1 MHLGGTFLLLAFVV
15 LPGAGCSGKA
25 EEEPLLLGHVAPFS
39 RTDRIIGEHARRG
52 IRLAVEDANEED
64 NRIAGRR
71 VAVVHADSRGETSLA
86 RSETVRLI
94 AVNKGLAVLGGE
106 PAAADELASALQ
118 LYSVSF
124 VTPSALLHPAT
135 RDGILSLDVAPA
147 FRGEVLALFADKVLK
162 ADSAVV
168 LVDEKPL
175 CAATATAFAQ
185 KWRGAGKNKRVQTWN
200 YDPKEKADTLAGRVR
215 AIKANVVVF
224 AGTAREFARI
234 RAAFDG
240 AKLKAALVF
249 AGEADEWCV
258 LLADPADAGRGVYGA
273 TPYSL
278 GHLSAV
284 GKKILERYRQRNH
297 EDPDAYACGG
307 YEMVSVVVQALRDT
321 KGVGGARLREEL
333 SKEREFD
340 GLTGKLSFEKGRA
353 RRPLYVFRRGE
364 EGQAKEYKPEKP

>member
-1 MHLGGTFLLLAFVV
+1 MHLARTFLLLILVV
-15 LPGAGCSGKA
+15 LLGAGCSGKA
-25 EEEPLLLGHVAPFS
+25 EEEPLLLGHVVPFS
-39 RTDRIIGEHARRG
+39 RADRSIGEHARRG
-52 IRLAVEDANEED
+52 MRLAVEDANEED

-94 AVNKGLAVLGGE
+94 SVNKVLTVLGGE
-106 PAAADELASALQ
+106 PASADELASALQ

-124 VTPSALLHPAT
+124 VTPSALLHPAS
-135 RDGILSLDVAPA
+135 RDGILSLDVAPE
-147 FRGEVLALFADKVLK
+147 FRGEVLARFADKVLK

-185 KWRGAGKNKRVQTWN
+185 KWRAAGNDKRVQTWN
-200 YDPKEKADTLAGRVR
+200 YDPKEDADKLARR
-215 AIKANVVVF
+215 LTATAEVVVF
-224 AGTAREFARI
+224 AGTAREFARA
-234 RAAFDG
+234 RAAFDE
-240 AKLKAALVF
+240 AKLEVALVF
-249 AGEADEWCV
+249 AGEGDEWAR
-258 LLADPADAGRGVYGA
+258 LLADPDAGRGVYGA

-278 GHLSAV
+278 GHLSDA
-284 GKKILERYRQRNH
+284 GKKVVERYRQRNH

-340 GLTGKLSFEKGRA
+340 GLTGKLTFEKGRA